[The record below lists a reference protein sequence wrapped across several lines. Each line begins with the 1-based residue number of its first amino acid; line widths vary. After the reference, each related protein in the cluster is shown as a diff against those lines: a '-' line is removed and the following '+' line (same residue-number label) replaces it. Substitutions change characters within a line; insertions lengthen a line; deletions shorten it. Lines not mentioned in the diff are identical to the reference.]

1 MQEWYHGWW
10 TSRRMT
16 KREINEMIKNMQKSE
31 IINKKAKEYH
41 KKEEIDA
48 EDILKRLEKDN

>member
-1 MQEWYHGWW
+1 
-10 TSRRMT
+10 
-16 KREINEMIKNMQKSE
+16 MQKSE

-48 EDILKRLEKDN
+48 EDILKKLEKDN